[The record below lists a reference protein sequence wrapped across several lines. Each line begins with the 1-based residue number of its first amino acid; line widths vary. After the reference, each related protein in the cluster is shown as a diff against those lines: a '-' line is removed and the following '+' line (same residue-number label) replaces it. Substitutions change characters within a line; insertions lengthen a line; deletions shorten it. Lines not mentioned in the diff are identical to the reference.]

1 MRKYILFGLV
11 FLVCISYASA
21 IESPDFAYKL
31 DTNTANQPD
40 STGNY
45 GTATVNGATY
55 DSSVFK
61 DIASYNY
68 VADTDNITSAVKF
81 NATTAFTLIM
91 WFNWSIDTQRI
102 YSFWSQSDDGGTDT
116 LYIWYDARAGQNKWA
131 VYVPTAG
138 GACNIATASA
148 PVDNAWQYLELR
160 YNGTGLR
167 LMVNDTIIGEDSTA
181 CSGIVNVTGYGG
193 NGIIG
198 GSMVAGL
205 VTSFEGN
212 IDEVYGWIDYAF
224 TDSDHAEMYN
234 SGAGTFFPWDVF
246 RINSVTNA
254 YNLST
259 IQNYAARFYKS
270 APQSILD
277 SVVAS
282 YPLNG
287 YTYDTVGGYDG
298 DAVGAVP
305 NADNTGYV
313 FDGVDD
319 YISTTNY
326 LFSDFDYSYFWVYL
340 IINQSCY
347 QPGTYRRFASQQ
359 RSSTNL
365 TWVIYSAGTNNSV
378 GFNMRTGGDACSGNA
393 DNNVLMDCGVEQRII
408 AIYNGSHNILYING
422 TGVSVKSVGAEL
434 CKSKWPLTLGKD
446 NVPGISTWNGTIF
459 YFAAGSGLPLGY
471 TTSDLVNYLN
481 NSGSEIF
488 NRYINTVNGTI
499 PFVYNE
505 TLNISIYNISGSEGQ
520 YFNKSFENYLTTS
533 FLNTYAWQSF
543 LVYTA
548 QEKITN
554 RTLGSFNITIGSQFN
569 TSNSSNETTFL
580 LNAGTYN
587 VTGMAQGYLWN
598 ATDTQTLTNLQSA
611 SDVLYFAPDR
621 LNITARD
628 YLTNATITNFTI
640 QFNYNDSY
648 YENIS
653 TTTGLVQFYGVNGS
667 YEITIYAS
675 GSYDPAAVNF
685 TLNDTDMAY
694 QFSLFQNN
702 KIRLNFLEEE
712 TLLPA
717 INITYEVYGD
727 YFSYKGFQNT
737 NFTDVDSLPDGIY
750 EIRYAINSTP
760 WMQRSY
766 YLKIPASSSSE
777 VNLSLL
783 LVNTSQGYQFIRSIK
798 DQDSLPYDGYLQI
811 QRAYVSADNST
822 YIYRT
827 VEIASIDS
835 QGNAVFSAIPNV
847 QPYRFRILD
856 TELNV
861 VNTKNS
867 AYLVDTSS
875 DITVQTSTSLM
886 QGYYIASGIMM
897 YANASY
903 NNLTSYYILDYSDSS
918 SSITRCCVAYK
929 FTSAGNT
936 SSNSACS
943 TDYSGTIAVYI
954 PVQNGTYLAE
964 SFCTIY
970 GEDIPIDSELISW
983 SPFLDN
989 TNLFRLVGGILYI
1002 LIIILCAT
1010 IARFVNP
1017 LISLFTALG
1026 ATAIFSLSVLGLIYI
1041 VPYLLGGLLVVTVI
1055 VAWLVFR

>member
-1 MRKYILFGLV
+1 MKKFILLGLV
-11 FLVCISYASA
+11 FLVCMSYASA
-21 IESPDFAYKL
+21 IETPDFAYKL

-45 GTATVNGATY
+45 GTATVNNAVYDAITY
-55 DSSVFK
+55 KNV
-61 DIASYNY
+61 ASYHY
-68 VADTDNITSAVKF
+68 SADIDNITTPLKF
-81 NATTAFTLIM
+81 NVTTAFTLIM
-91 WFNWSIDTQRI
+91 WFNWTHDTDRI
-102 YSFWSQSDDGGTDT
+102 YSFWSQTDDGGTDT
-116 LYIWYDARAGQNKWA
+116 FYLWYDNRSGQNRWA
-131 VYVPTAG
+131 IYLPTAG
-138 GACNIATASA
+138 GACNINTISR
-148 PVDNAWQYLELR
+148 PVQNAWQYLELR

-167 LMVNDTIIGEDSTA
+167 LMINDTIIGEDSTS

-193 NGIIG
+193 NGVIG

-205 VTSFEGN
+205 VTSWEGN

-234 SGAGTFFPWDVF
+234 SGAGKFFPWNLF
-246 RINSVTNA
+246 QINSVTNA

-259 IQNYAARFYKS
+259 INIYTATFTNS
-270 APQSILD
+270 TD
-277 SVVAS
+277 SV
-282 YPLNG
+282 
-287 YTYDTVGGYDG
+287 T
-298 DAVGAVP
+298 
-305 NADNTGYV
+305 
-313 FDGVDD
+313 
-319 YISTTNY
+319 IHTT
-326 LFSDFDYSYFWVYL
+326 
-340 IINQSCY
+340 
-347 QPGTYRRFASQQ
+347 
-359 RSSTNL
+359 
-365 TWVIYSAGTNNSV
+365 
-378 GFNMRTGGDACSGNA
+378 
-393 DNNVLMDCGVEQRII
+393 
-408 AIYNGSHNILYING
+408 
-422 TGVSVKSVGAEL
+422 
-434 CKSKWPLTLGKD
+434 
-446 NVPGISTWNGTIF
+446 
-459 YFAAGSGLPLGY
+459 
-471 TTSDLVNYLN
+471 
-481 NSGSEIF
+481 
-488 NRYINTVNGTI
+488 NGTI

-598 ATDTQTLTNLQSA
+598 VTDTQTLTNLQSA
-611 SDVLYFAPDR
+611 SDVLYFSPDR
-621 LNITARD
+621 LNITAKD

-653 TTTGLVQFYGVNGS
+653 TTTGLVQFYGINGS

-727 YFSYKGFQNT
+727 YFSYKGFQSS

-783 LVNTSQGYQFIRSIK
+783 LVNTSQGYQFIRTIK

-822 YIYRT
+822 FIYRT

-847 QPYRFRILD
+847 QPYRFRILNS
-856 TELNV
+856 ELNV
-861 VNTKNS
+861 VDTKNS

-886 QGYYIASGIMM
+886 QGYYTASGIMM

-954 PVQNGTYLAE
+954 PIQNGTYLAE

-983 SPFLDN
+983 SPFSDN

-1017 LISLFTALG
+1017 LVPLFSALG
-1026 ATAIFSLSVLGLIYI
+1026 ATAIFSLSVLGFIYV
-1041 VPYLLGGLLVVTVI
+1041 VPYLLGGLFVVTVI